1 MVATD
6 TVVGIVGAVVLVA
19 VMAGVFVYEYNN
31 TEGGASSIEEMQE
44 HFEEDYA
51 GLSATQDIDGDGI
64 QNFNDTDLD
73 GDGVNNTEDTEITQ
87 TIPVSA
93 NVAAPSPT
101 GSAPYTQSFTVGNG
115 TEHFQG
121 TLTYTR
127 TNGAVAVPNV
137 QATLSGPS
145 GSSTVT
151 ATSTTSGNTVTLTF
165 NVEEPLEPGQ
175 YTLTLT
181 NTAPAGPI
189 PVGQPATVTGTLEV
203 HYATPEGEMHS
214 HDREK

>member
-31 TEGGASSIEEMQE
+31 TEGGATSIQEQQE
-44 HFEEDYA
+44 HFEEDYDGIA
-51 GLSATQDIDGDGI
+51 ATQDIDGDGI

-73 GDGVNNTEDTEITQ
+73 GDGINNTEDKQITQ
-87 TIPVSA
+87 SVPVNA

-101 GSAPYTQSFTVGNG
+101 GASPYTQSFTVSNG

-127 TNGAVAVPNV
+127 AAGGVVPNV

-145 GSSTVT
+145 GFSTVT
-151 ATSTTSGNTVTLTF
+151 ASSANSGTTYTLTF
-165 NVEEPLEPGQ
+165 DIAEPLPAGQ

-181 NTAPAGPI
+181 QQPAGGVL
-189 PVGQPATVTGTLEV
+189 PVGQAATVTGTLEV
-203 HYATPEGEMHS
+203 HYVTPEGEMHT
-214 HDREK
+214 HDAEK